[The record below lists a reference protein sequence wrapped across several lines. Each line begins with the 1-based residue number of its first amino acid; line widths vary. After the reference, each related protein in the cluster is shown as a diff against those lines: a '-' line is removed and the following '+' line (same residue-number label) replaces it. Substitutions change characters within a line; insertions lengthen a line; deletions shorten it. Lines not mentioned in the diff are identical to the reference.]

1 VSSRSKCEI
10 GVTVARFDQLTTVTM
25 AWRGFGVLGTL
36 LVGCAVT
43 ACGGYV
49 SAPVATGPPTAIG
62 TPVATGSPGLVW
74 YLKGSNT
81 SLHRTDWSGHLGPAF
96 AMPAAPSD
104 MPHYPGKPAPTQL
117 WAVGSISPDGS
128 RFVLSDG
135 SVRRADG
142 AVVGHIDSNAGL
154 QPVWADDNR
163 HFCQMTTPGYH
174 SFGGGILV
182 GPAVLTWGAV
192 GSGPRAV
199 ATVGRF
205 GANADTTIEACSAR
219 SGFAVLAERTASALT
234 QAAKTGL
241 DPVTKLVV
249 VNLSDGAV
257 LYQREYEVTS
267 NPVGGTLVTVSSDGR
282 YVAEVYAVVG
292 HGPAARVQVRALPQ
306 GTVEATMGQTNVQG
320 FSGDD
325 NFAFIAGSGMPDVAQ
340 LVNWRTGQV
349 IRTEP
354 GGPVL
359 GASQPGGAAFL
370 VRKPTTRNGLL
381 VNDLWLVPT
390 SGPTRLVDTDV
401 SDIYGSTS

>member
-1 VSSRSKCEI
+1 
-10 GVTVARFDQLTTVTM
+10 M
-25 AWRGFGVLGTL
+25 ACWRGPGLLGVL

-43 ACGGYV
+43 ACGGGV
-49 SAPVATGPPTAIG
+49 AAPVATGAPVTTG
-62 TPVATGSPGLVW
+62 VPVANGAPGFVW
-74 YLKGSNT
+74 YLKGADT
-81 SLHRTDWSGHLGPAF
+81 SLHRTDWSGQLGAAF

-104 MPHYPGKPAPTQL
+104 MPHYPGKPAPKQL

-135 SVRRADG
+135 SVRSADG
-142 AVVGHIDSNAGL
+142 AIVGHLDSNAGL
-154 QPVWADDNR
+154 LPVWADDNR

-174 SFGGGILV
+174 SFGGGTLV

-192 GSGPRAV
+192 GSAPRAV
-199 ATVGRF
+199 ATVGQF
-205 GANADTTIEACSAR
+205 GANTDTAIEACSAR

-257 LYQREYEVTS
+257 LYQREYPVAT

-282 YVAEVYAVVG
+282 YVAEVYTVVRQ
-292 HGPAARVQVRALPQ
+292 GPAARVQVRALPQ
-306 GTVEATMGQTNVQG
+306 GSVIATMGQTNVQG

-325 NFAFIAGSGMPDVAQ
+325 TFTFVGGGGTAGVAQ

-349 IRTEP
+349 VRTEP
-354 GGPVL
+354 GWPVL
-359 GASQPGGAAFL
+359 GASQPDGSAFI
-370 VRKPTTRNGLL
+370 VRKPATRSGLL
-381 VNDLWLVPT
+381 FNDLWLVPA
-390 SGPTRLVDTDV
+390 SGASRLLDTDV
-401 SDIYGSTS
+401 LDVYGGIS

>member
-1 VSSRSKCEI
+1 
-10 GVTVARFDQLTTVTM
+10 M
-25 AWRGFGVLGTL
+25 AYWRGLGLVGAL

-43 ACGGYV
+43 GCGGGV
-49 SAPVATGPPTAIG
+49 AAPLATGAPVAAGA
-62 TPVATGSPGLVW
+62 PVANRTPGFVW
-74 YLKGSNT
+74 YLQGSGT

-104 MPHYPGKPAPTQL
+104 LPHYPGKPAPKQL
-117 WAVGSISPDGS
+117 WATGSISPDGS

-135 SVRRADG
+135 SVRSADG
-142 AVVGHIDSNAGL
+142 AVVGHLDSNAGL
-154 QPVWADDNR
+154 LPVWADDNR

-174 SFGGGILV
+174 SFGGGVLV

-192 GSGPRAV
+192 GSAPRAV
-199 ATVGRF
+199 ATVGQF

-257 LYQREYEVTS
+257 LYQHEYGVTS

-282 YVAEVYAVVG
+282 YVAEVYTVVRQ
-292 HGPAARVQVRALPQ
+292 GPSARVQVRALPQ
-306 GTVEATMGQTNVQG
+306 GMVVATMGQTNVQG

-325 NFAFIAGSGMPDVAQ
+325 TIAFVGGGGKPDVAQ

-359 GASQPGGAAFL
+359 GASQPSGSAFI

-381 VNDLWLVPT
+381 VNDLWLVSV
-390 SGPTRLVDTDV
+390 SGPSRLVDTDV
-401 SDIYGSTS
+401 TDVYGSVS

>member
-1 VSSRSKCEI
+1 MSSRSKCEI

-36 LVGCAVT
+36 FVGYAVT

-49 SAPVATGPPTAIG
+49 SAPIATGPPTATG

-74 YLKGSNT
+74 YLKGSDT
-81 SLHRTDWSGHLGPAF
+81 SLHRTDWSGQLGAAF

-104 MPHYPGKPAPTQL
+104 MPHYPGKPAPKQL
-117 WAVGSISPDGS
+117 WAGSISPDGS

-135 SVRRADG
+135 SVRSADG
-142 AVVGHIDSNAGL
+142 AVVGHLDSNAGL
-154 QPVWADDNR
+154 LPVWADDNR

-174 SFGGGILV
+174 SLGGGVLV

-192 GSGPRAV
+192 GSAPRAV
-199 ATVGRF
+199 TTVGQF

-257 LYQREYEVTS
+257 LYQREYAVTRD
-267 NPVGGTLVTVSSDGR
+267 PVGGTLVTVSSDGR
-282 YVAEVYAVVG
+282 YVAEVYTVVG
-292 HGPAARVQVRALPQ
+292 QGPAARVQVRALPQ

-325 NFAFIAGSGMPDVAQ
+325 NFAFIGGSGMPDIAQ

-359 GASQPGGAAFL
+359 GASQPGGTAFL

-390 SGPTRLVDTDV
+390 SGPSRLVDTDV
-401 SDIYGSTS
+401 SDIYGSIS